1 MKLVALEEHMA
12 TPALQDAWGGLSITS
27 ADGDD
32 IAALLNDIGEE
43 RLRRM
48 DDEGVDVQVLSL
60 GTPGMQDLEPRLG
73 VELARSTND
82 VIADAVA
89 AHPDR
94 FQGFAALPVTDP
106 DAAAAELRRAVSE
119 QGLVGALLNGRAA
132 GDRMHDHAAFEGI
145 FATAAEL
152 RVPLY
157 LHPRQP
163 HPAVESLYYR
173 GVQAVTEAFEI
184 WGVGWYYES
193 GIQLFRLIFS
203 GLFDR
208 YPDLQVIIGHWGDAA
223 VLLAD
228 PVSMPDPLQL
238 GLRKPIERYLRENV
252 YVTGSGI
259 RSHRALRWSIE
270 AVGADRVMFATD
282 YPWVRADGATR
293 NGGARRFLTESGLPA
308 DQIELIAH
316 KNWDALVSGIRR

>member
-12 TPALQDAWGGLSITS
+12 TPELQRAWGGLSVTS

-32 IAALLNDIGEE
+32 IAALLNEVGDE

-60 GTPGMQDLEPRLG
+60 GTPGMQDLPPAEATT
-73 VELARSTND
+73 LARATND
-82 VIADAVA
+82 VIADAVD

-94 FQGFAALPVTDP
+94 FQGFAALPVTAP
-106 DAAAAELRRAVSE
+106 ESAAAELRRAVQE
-119 QGLVGALLNGRAA
+119 RGLVGALLNGRA
-132 GDRMHDHAAFEGI
+132 GDRMHDDPAFEGI

-152 RVPLY
+152 GVPLY

-163 HPAVESLYYR
+163 HPAVEKLYY
-173 GVQAVTEAFEI
+173 GGSPAVADAFDI

-208 YPDLQVIIGHWGDAA
+208 HPDLQVIVGHWGDAA

-228 PVSMPDPLQL
+228 PVSMPDPAQL
-238 GLRKPIERYLRENV
+238 GLRRPIEQYLRENV

-259 RSHRALRWSIE
+259 RSHRALRWSVE
-270 AVGADRVMFATD
+270 ALGADRVMFATD

-293 NGGARRFLTESGLPA
+293 NGGARRFLVESGLPPE
-308 DQIELIAH
+308 QIERIAH
-316 KNWDALVSGIRR
+316 GNWDALLAGIRR